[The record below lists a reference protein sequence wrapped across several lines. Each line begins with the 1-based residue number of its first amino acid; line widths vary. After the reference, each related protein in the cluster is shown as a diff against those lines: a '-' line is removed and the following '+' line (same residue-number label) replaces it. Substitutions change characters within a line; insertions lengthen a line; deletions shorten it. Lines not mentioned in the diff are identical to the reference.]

1 MKKIL
6 FLVAVIVASSCSK
19 DEELVYSVP
28 GYMTKVYTESTNCS
42 QADFLTLHIDNE
54 TFNYD
59 FSGAP
64 GVDGIGHLM
73 CLSKVGNTPSYS
85 QNMEGHFTSFGFPGG
100 KPNFVGLPVQEGIS
114 WTTNSGEV
122 VPVEEVNLK
131 ELGVI
136 VIVPKPFDDQFEIGG
151 YRNITDETKYGFKIR
166 FHFEVFAETAQGRIE
181 GGYEVYLDPNKHGV
195 IKITCVDKSIPGEI
209 RLSGSF
215 NGEFVGTEFFV
226 LDGPILYRKQMSG
239 EFSYRIY
246 L

>member
-19 DEELVYSVP
+19 DEELVYRVP
-28 GYMTKVYTESTNCS
+28 GFMTKVYTESTNCNS
-42 QADFLTLHIDNE
+42 TDFLTLYIDDE

-59 FSGAP
+59 FSGTP
-64 GVDGIGHLM
+64 GVDGIGHLL
-73 CLSKVGNTPSYS
+73 CPNKVGNTTSFS
-85 QNMEGHFTSFGFPGG
+85 QNMEGHYASFGFPGG
-100 KPNFVGLPVQEGIS
+100 KPNFVGLPVQVGGS
-114 WTTNSGEV
+114 WITNSGEV

-131 ELGVI
+131 AFQMT
-136 VIVPKPFDDQFEIGG
+136 VIVPKPIENQFKVGA
-151 YRNITDETKYGFKIR
+151 YRNITDETKYGFKIG

-181 GGYEVYLDPNKHGV
+181 GGYEVYLVPNKHGV
-195 IKITCVDKSIPGEI
+195 VKITCVDKSIPGEI

-215 NGEFVGTEFFV
+215 NGEFVGTDFFV
-226 LDGPILYRKQMSG
+226 LDGQIRYRKQMSG